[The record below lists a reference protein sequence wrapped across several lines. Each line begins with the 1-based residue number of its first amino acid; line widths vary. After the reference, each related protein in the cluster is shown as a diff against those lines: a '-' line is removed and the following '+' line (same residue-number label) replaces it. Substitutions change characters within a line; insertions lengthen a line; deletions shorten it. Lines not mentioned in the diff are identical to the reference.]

1 MLSSGLPASDVLSST
16 RTRRKHRS
24 GSMKKDSPSTDPPPT
39 PLYKVIHATPKG
51 SAVTGRRGPAKQSI
65 TVPGMKGDS
74 PVLPTS
80 RKDGK
85 DTAVA
90 GPQFTEVTTRI
101 SSRPVDIAGHPV
113 HPIHQ
118 SPNPSSSMDQS
129 PLSVERQLFVTPVQ
143 SVKEG
148 LFVTTVTPVDGE
160 LFGGVD
166 PKAKTGTTKES
177 EVTNGN
183 TSGEDP
189 PFRTPSHSIVGRA
202 GEVVM
207 SSKKLFA
214 AAQQYDMDHDMS
226 EREPTEGVSGVEP
239 TEGVSGVKPT
249 EGVSG
254 VVLKEGVSS
263 VEPTEGV
270 SGVEPTKGVSG
281 VEPTEGVS
289 GVQPTEGVSGVEPTE
304 GVSGVQPTEGVSE
317 SQNVGSSTFS
327 NSIES
332 PNSET
337 PQVCV
342 HDLQCSVMDGSN

>member
-24 GSMKKDSPSTDPPPT
+24 GSVKKDSPSKDPPPT

-90 GPQFTEVTTRI
+90 IRI
-101 SSRPVDIAGHPV
+101 SSCPVDIAGHSV

-148 LFVTTVTPVDGE
+148 LYVTTVKPVDGK

-202 GEVVM
+202 GEVAM
-207 SSKKLFA
+207 SSEKLFA
-214 AAQQYDMDHDMS
+214 AAQQYDMDRDMS

-239 TEGVSGVKPT
+239 TEGVSGV
-249 EGVSG
+249 VS
-254 VVLKEGVSS
+254 KEGVFS

-270 SGVEPTKGVSG
+270 SGVEPTKGVSGVKPIEGVSG

-304 GVSGVQPTEGVSE
+304 GVSGVEPTEGVSE
-317 SQNVGSSTFS
+317 SKNVGLSTFS
-327 NSIES
+327 NSIDS